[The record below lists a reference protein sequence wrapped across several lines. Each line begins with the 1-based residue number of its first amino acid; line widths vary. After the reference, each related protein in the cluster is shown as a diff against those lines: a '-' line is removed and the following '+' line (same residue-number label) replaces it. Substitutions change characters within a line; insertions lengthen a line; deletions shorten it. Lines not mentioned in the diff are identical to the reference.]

1 MEEMEIF
8 RRLVTVGFA
17 RRTSLSE
24 RLFGC
29 LILEGASGTRRFQIS
44 EMRVMRQVNLK
55 PGLWPLIELSIW
67 CPEPFSAPS
76 SGSFR
81 EPVRPGGPAP
91 TVRIAE
97 ARRLH

>member
-1 MEEMEIF
+1 MEGMEIF

-17 RRTSLSE
+17 RRTSLAE
-24 RLFGC
+24 WLFGC
-29 LILEGASGTRRFQIS
+29 LILEGTSGPRRSQIS
-44 EMRVMRQVNLK
+44 DMRAMRQVNLK

-67 CPEPFSAPS
+67 CRELFSAS
-76 SGSFR
+76 WSGSFR
-81 EPVRPGGPAP
+81 ESVRPWGPAP